1 MSKAAR
7 PPLSNLLPAKG
18 AATQPEPQPLA
29 PPPAG
34 ADAPIP
40 SQLTVPL
47 GRKPDRA
54 PRIATTLKISE
65 PVYRRLREA
74 SFREEV
80 DKQDLV
86 DQALDALLTQMG
98 Y

>member
-1 MSKAAR
+1 MSKPAR
-7 PPLSNLLPAKG
+7 PSLSNLLPAKG
-18 AATQPEPQPLA
+18 AATQPEPQPVQPTGENEA
-29 PPPAG
+29 QAVAQP
-34 ADAPIP
+34 
-40 SQLTVPL
+40 TMPL
-47 GRKPDRA
+47 GRKPDRT
-54 PRIATTLKISE
+54 PRVATTLKISE